1 MPKST
6 DIPEFR
12 ICFSQCQYPLEQ
24 KSVTSLMCYPWKHV
38 GCRLKVT
45 LFKPHVKN
53 LHSIETKYAIKI
65 TYDISTE
72 HTTK

>member
-1 MPKST
+1 MPLPNFAFVFISVNK
-6 DIPEFR
+6 
-12 ICFSQCQYPLEQ
+12 PLEQ
-24 KSVTSLMCYPWKHV
+24 KSVTSLVYYPWKHV

-53 LHSIETKYAIKI
+53 LHSTETKYAIKI
-65 TYDISTE
+65 TYNISTE